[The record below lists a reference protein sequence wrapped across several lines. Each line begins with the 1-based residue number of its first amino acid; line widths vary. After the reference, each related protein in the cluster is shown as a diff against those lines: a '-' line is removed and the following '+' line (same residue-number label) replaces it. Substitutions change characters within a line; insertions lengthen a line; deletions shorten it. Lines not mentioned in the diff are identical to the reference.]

1 MSVTAL
7 SLCCVGLATHGLAI
21 EVEHVEDLVFRG
33 LLVDAYVADAGQ
45 QGEVDVAVL
54 VLLVVG
60 HEFKKAFILFAVE
73 YVHAVVLFDELDGLK
88 HGVVRKTEPFA
99 TEVKLA
105 NESPSHCISVQ
116 YGLVPQQGEALYGVA
131 RRVAEVEGL
140 LEDK

>member
-7 SLCCVGLATHGLAI
+7 SLCCVGLASHGLAI

-73 YVHAVVLFDELDGLK
+73 YVHAVVFFDELDGLQ
-88 HGVVRKTEPFA
+88 HGV
-99 TEVKLA
+99 
-105 NESPSHCISVQ
+105 S
-116 YGLVPQQGEALYGVA
+116 GLVTLGVVQVVQAVDPATGQGSLWRGPPCG
-131 RRVAEVEGL
+131 RG
-140 LEDK
+140 